1 MGENFLARYSSPKH
15 RLAENSEAGEPLL
28 AAAIFGHSLEHLA
41 RLKTSLFRGRD
52 QQHLR
57 LVTISLDAVAA
68 AVQVRQCYFRGNIA
82 LAYACP
88 EKIDC
93 SRQIPAPVNTT
104 QHLTRRVKLLLA
116 AARLYAYGKP
126 VRIFTTRG

>member
-15 RLAENSEAGEPLL
+15 RLAENSEAEEPLL
-28 AAAIFGHSLEHLA
+28 AAAIFGHSLQHLA
-41 RLKTSLFRGRD
+41 RLKTSLFRRRD

-57 LVTISLDAVAA
+57 LITISLDAFAA
-68 AVQVRQCYFRGNIA
+68 PVQVRQCYFRGNVA
-82 LAYACP
+82 LAHACP

-93 SRQIPAPVNTT
+93 SRQIPAPVITT
-104 QHLTRRVKLLLA
+104 QHLTRRVELLLA
-116 AARLYAYGKP
+116 AARLYAYGQP